1 MNNPFV
7 ILLLAFILLPLIVI
21 LLQDFDGCTRNCR
34 QGPACDCQRSKG

>member
-7 ILLLAFILLPLIVI
+7 VLLLAFILLPLVVI

-34 QGPACDCQRSKG
+34 QGRDCDCKKEKK